1 VLLVPGLGGVGSYWA
16 PNLPAF
22 SARHQAIVHDHRG
35 TGAPQDRARASRRPL
50 RERRSRP
57 SIRKRLISL
66 TIYASWTK
74 CDPFFRR
81 VFEARRALL
90 TLGGAGAY
98 TRAASV
104 FLYPDWWINENI
116 GLLEERER
124 VVVPNFQPAEIV
136 ASRIDAIVA
145 FDRTADLPNI
155 RLPTLVICAKDDILT
170 PPYFSRELARLIP
183 NASRIEL
190 AHGGHCAFLVRSRST
205 APAISSVRVTRR
217 GRAGTFTKRSKAA
230 GGSFKDITFNHIF
243 LSDMAAYAAMNEVY
257 RARQSHCRSM
267 LRYEDSLGD
276 FVKAAWRESA
286 KIGETSSCRGATCRP
301 EDALQREAS

>member
-1 VLLVPGLGGVGSYWA
+1 VSGGRGLS
-16 PNLPAF
+16 
-22 SARHQAIVHDHRG
+22 
-35 TGAPQDRARASRRPL
+35 
-50 RERRSRP
+50 
-57 SIRKRLISL
+57 
-66 TIYASWTK
+66 
-74 CDPFFRR
+74 DP
-81 VFEARRALL
+81 
-90 TLGGAGAY
+90 GAGAP
-98 TRAASV
+98 SV
-104 FLYPDWWINENI
+104 FLYPEWWINENI